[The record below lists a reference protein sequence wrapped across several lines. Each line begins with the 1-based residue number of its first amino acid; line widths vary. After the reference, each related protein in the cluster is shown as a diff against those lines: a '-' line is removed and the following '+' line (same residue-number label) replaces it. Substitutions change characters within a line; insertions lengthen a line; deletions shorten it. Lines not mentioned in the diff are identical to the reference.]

1 MSGSSWRRP
10 SVTWLLASAPVAIL
24 LDRAD
29 AAAPLVFFTAAL
41 ALIPLAHSIVQ
52 ATETLAEHTG
62 PAIGGL
68 LNATFGNLPELI
80 IAVVALRAG
89 LVEMVRASLIG
100 AILANTLLALGA
112 SFLLGG
118 LKVHVQEYNTS
129 GARTYSSMLLLA
141 ALALGIPAAFHR
153 FLGTETLS
161 TAGRTVDVATAGIL
175 LVTYAAYLYFM
186 IRTHPDFFKAGE
198 GAAEGHTGPTGS
210 PLLPLGI
217 LLAASVGAA
226 LMSEVR
232 VGAAEAT
239 GAALGMSEVFLG
251 MILLAVIGG
260 AAESGSAIAM
270 GIKNKPDL
278 AVGVAMGSSIQIALF
293 VTPFLVLT
301 SVLFAP
307 ETMSMAFNRLEVLGL
322 FLSVLLVA
330 SIAADGRATWF
341 KGVQLLTIYLILAA
355 TIYFIPMPQP

>member
-1 MSGSSWRRP
+1 
-10 SVTWLLASAPVAIL
+10 
-24 LDRAD
+24 
-29 AAAPLVFFTAAL
+29 
-41 ALIPLAHSIVQ
+41 
-52 ATETLAEHTG
+52 
-62 PAIGGL
+62 
-68 LNATFGNLPELI
+68 
-80 IAVVALRAG
+80 
-89 LVEMVRASLIG
+89 
-100 AILANTLLALGA
+100 
-112 SFLLGG
+112 
-118 LKVHVQEYNTS
+118 
-129 GARTYSSMLLLA
+129 
-141 ALALGIPAAFHR
+141 
-153 FLGTETLS
+153 
-161 TAGRTVDVATAGIL
+161 
-175 LVTYAAYLYFM
+175 
-186 IRTHPDFFKAGE
+186 
-198 GAAEGHTGPTGS
+198 
-210 PLLPLGI
+210 
-217 LLAASVGAA
+217 
-226 LMSEVR
+226 
-232 VGAAEAT
+232 
-239 GAALGMSEVFLG
+239 

>member
-1 MSGSSWRRP
+1 MAGKLRP

-24 LDRAD
+24 LDRAG
-29 AAAPLVFFTAAL
+29 ASAPLVFFTAAL

-62 PAIGGL
+62 PALGGL

-80 IAVVALRAG
+80 ISVVALRAG

-100 AILANTLLALGA
+100 AILANTLLALGVG
-112 SFLLGG
+112 FFLGG
-118 LKVHVQEYNTS
+118 LKVHVQEYNTA

-141 ALALGIPAAFHR
+141 AIALGIPAAFHR
-153 FLGTETLS
+153 FMGAEEVS
-161 TAGRTVDVATAGIL
+161 VAGRSVDVITAVIL
-175 LVTYAAYLYFM
+175 LATYVAYLLFM
-186 IRTHPDFFKAGE
+186 IKTHPDHFQAASE
-198 GAAEGHTGPTGS
+198 GSEHHGKPAGS
-210 PLLPLGI
+210 PLRPLGI

-226 LMSEVR
+226 WMSEVL

-239 GAALGMSEVFLG
+239 GAALGMSEIFLG
-251 MILLAVIGG
+251 MILLAIIGG

-270 GIKNKPDL
+270 AMKNKPDL
-278 AVGVAMGSSIQIALF
+278 SVGVAMGSSIQIALF

-307 ETMSMAFNRLEVLGL
+307 EALTMAFSRLEILGL

-330 SIAADGRATWF
+330 AISSDGRATWF
-341 KGVQLLTIYLILAA
+341 KGVQLLTIYLILGA
-355 TIYFIPMPQP
+355 TIYLLPG

>member
-1 MSGSSWRRP
+1 MSGSNWRRP

-24 LDRAD
+24 LDRAE
-29 AAAPLVFFTAAL
+29 ASAPLVFFAAAL
-41 ALIPLAHSIVQ
+41 ALVPLAHSIVQ

-62 PAIGGL
+62 PALGGL

-80 IAVVALRAG
+80 ICVVALRAG
-89 LVEMVRASLIG
+89 LVDMVRASLIG
-100 AILANTLLALGA
+100 AILANTLLALGVG
-112 SFLLGG
+112 FFLGG
-118 LKVHVQEYNTS
+118 LRVHIQEYNTS

-153 FLGTETLS
+153 FLGADSSS
-161 TAGRTVDVATAGIL
+161 TAGRTIDVTTAVVL
-175 LVTYAAYLYFM
+175 LTTYVAYLVFM
-186 IRTHPDFFKAGE
+186 LKTHPEYFKADA
-198 GAAEGHTGPTGS
+198 GASESHAAPKGS
-210 PLLPLGI
+210 PLRPLGI

-226 LMSEVR
+226 WMSEVL

-239 GAALGMSEVFLG
+239 GTALGMSEVFLG
-251 MILLAVIGG
+251 MILLAIIGG

-270 GIKNKPDL
+270 ALKNKPDL

-307 ETMSMAFNRLEVLGL
+307 EALTMGFNRLEIGGL

-330 SIAADGRATWF
+330 AIASDGRATWF

-355 TIYFIPMPQP
+355 TIYLLPV